1 MEIVGLDSEVRFQL
15 KKMMSAK
22 LCSCITGQVSVK
34 FLPTTFAHFLLFLVI
49 SFFSPVKRLIPE
61 LIRPF
66 ILGNWQVTAFAWFY
80 LMFLELFSGTFE
92 LSLIKYTTF

>member
-34 FLPTTFAHFLLFLVI
+34 FLPTIFCPFSAISRYFFFFFLL
-49 SFFSPVKRLIPE
+49 
-61 LIRPF
+61 
-66 ILGNWQVTAFAWFY
+66 
-80 LMFLELFSGTFE
+80 
-92 LSLIKYTTF
+92 

>member
-34 FLPTTFAHFLLFLVI
+34 FLPTIFCPFSAI
-49 SFFSPVKRLIPE
+49 SRYFFFFFSCKVP
-61 LIRPF
+61 
-66 ILGNWQVTAFAWFY
+66 N
-80 LMFLELFSGTFE
+80 S
-92 LSLIKYTTF
+92 